1 MTEIVFPSDTNNHGT
16 IFGGKVMQYIDT
28 IAAIAAMRH
37 ARMSV
42 VTASMDSLDFLA
54 PIKLGETVNLEA
66 FVTWTHRSSMEVYV
80 TVKAENLLTG
90 EQRTTS
96 TAFLTFVAL
105 DENGKPT
112 PVPPVIPESAE
123 EQQLHASAPE
133 RYKARMRR
141 IAERRKKEC

>member
-1 MTEIVFPSDTNNHGT
+1 MTEIVFPSDTNTHGT
-16 IFGGKVMQYIDT
+16 IFGGKVMHYIDA
-28 IAAIAAMRH
+28 IAAIAATRH
-37 ARMSV
+37 ARKSV

-112 PVPPVIPESAE
+112 PVPPVIPESE
-123 EQQLHASAPE
+123 EERRLHAGAPE
-133 RYKARMRR
+133 RYRARMER
-141 IAERRKKEC
+141 IAERRKNG